1 MIKYQMIY
9 LLKRLRLLRF
19 SCGKNRKDIL
29 SLSRMA
35 RFNPL
40 LFLLDAD
47 FFVGGFVVIQEIG
60 LK

>member
-1 MIKYQMIY
+1 
-9 LLKRLRLLRF
+9 
-19 SCGKNRKDIL
+19 
-29 SLSRMA
+29 MA